1 MFIYTKM
8 KYVKTFEEMWPFKKE
23 SESDKNKKNL
33 ISICI
38 YILDFLSGKKL
49 IGYRIKRVEVGYSK
63 SKENIFIIQLFTD
76 TEDIIRFNFKI
87 NSDFKIVDFYNYY
100 VIKEGKM
107 SLHSLKQKMDRANL
121 EDYVELNDLLNKINE
136 FFKSNKL
143 FI

>member
-1 MFIYTKM
+1 M

-33 ISICI
+33 ISVCR
-38 YILDFLSGKKL
+38 YILDFLNGKKL

-107 SLHSLKQKMDRANL
+107 SLHSLNQKMDRANL